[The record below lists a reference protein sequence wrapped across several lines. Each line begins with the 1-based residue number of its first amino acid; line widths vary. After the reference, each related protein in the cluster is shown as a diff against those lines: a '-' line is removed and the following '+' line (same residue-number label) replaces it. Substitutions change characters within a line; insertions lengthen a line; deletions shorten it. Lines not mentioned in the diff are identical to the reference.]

1 MLGIVL
7 SIIGVIMFL
16 QNVVVSSF
24 TLFYHFGRVNVGA
37 WYMKYFIER
46 LKVVRP
52 DIEVLGRYKNANVSL
67 LVKCKKCG
75 YEWNSSKY
83 AFR

>member
-37 WYMKYFIER
+37 WYMKY
-46 LKVVRP
+46 L
-52 DIEVLGRYKNANVSL
+52 
-67 LVKCKKCG
+67 
-75 YEWNSSKY
+75 
-83 AFR
+83 

>member
-24 TLFYHFGRVNVGA
+24 TLFYHFGRVNVGGILIILTVVA
-37 WYMKYFIER
+37 FIV
-46 LKVVRP
+46 LKIP
-52 DIEVLGRYKNANVSL
+52 TMSIGNGNV
-67 LVKCKKCG
+67 KKI
-75 YEWNSSKY
+75 
-83 AFR
+83 

>member
-24 TLFYHFGRVNVGA
+24 TLFYHFGRVNVGGILIILTVVA
-37 WYMKYFIER
+37 FIE
-46 LKVVRP
+46 
-52 DIEVLGRYKNANVSL
+52 DIYGIDIQREVSKGCGSL
-67 LVKCKKCG
+67 FNG
-75 YEWNSSKY
+75 N
-83 AFR
+83 

>member
-1 MLGIVL
+1 MVHEI
-7 SIIGVIMFL
+7 
-16 QNVVVSSF
+16 
-24 TLFYHFGRVNVGA
+24 
-37 WYMKYFIER
+37 FIER

-75 YEWNSSKY
+75 YEWNGIPANMLSGDGCRKCGTKKAHERFVKRFKS
-83 AFR
+83 